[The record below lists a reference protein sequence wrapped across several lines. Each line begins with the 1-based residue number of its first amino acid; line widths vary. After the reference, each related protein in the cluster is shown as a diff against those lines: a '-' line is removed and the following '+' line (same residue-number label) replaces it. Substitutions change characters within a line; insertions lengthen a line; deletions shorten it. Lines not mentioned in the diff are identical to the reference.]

1 MTTEPDEVPPPS
13 GLEPE
18 LADELELAAAGVDVL
33 EELPLEQAVTAAMPT
48 TARAAIPLLAE
59 ILMVIWIPSVRAFS
73 LACLHQSAGRSTPI
87 NPEKTQVRV
96 LPGLT
101 VGSAPSM
108 SPGYSASASV
118 ARSARH
124 IPGRENVCV
133 DRRARDAEDRVQV
146 HG

>member
-59 ILMVIWIPSVRAFS
+59 ILMVIWIPSVRVIQFG
-73 LACLHQSAGRSTPI
+73 LLTPVSRKKH
-87 NPEKTQVRV
+87 P
-96 LPGLT
+96 
-101 VGSAPSM
+101 
-108 SPGYSASASV
+108 
-118 ARSARH
+118 
-124 IPGRENVCV
+124 
-133 DRRARDAEDRVQV
+133 D
-146 HG
+146 